1 MVSDLAELLYGVF
14 TTEPLNLAM
23 LPKLL
28 KIAYE
33 DDIFMMYET
42 MNSLIGELN
51 KIGRE
56 PTKKALED
64 STLI

>member
-1 MVSDLAELLYGVF
+1 
-14 TTEPLNLAM
+14 M